1 MPQTQAPNHQGGS
14 RHQGPLCAA
23 LNTRGG
29 SNIPPRGLNC
39 GCFAVFSTQHH
50 TEVQAAHP
58 RHSSS
63 FPPLQAEE
71 QLPSLETWPGLISC
85 VLFRACSLAPTVFSR
100 AYHTLRACA
109 RDRERARLPRG
120 MAVRVALLERPA
132 HRAPSSDQNS
142 SSGHS
147 HSKKYPV
154 CVAWAILS
162 GDTRDLKP
170 CTRACTRWLAPRCC
184 RSCGLRGKRLKR
196 HFTANV
202 WGRSRKPAAS

>member
-1 MPQTQAPNHQGGS
+1 MISNGQKKDRAAPLPRGLAMPPTQAPNHQGGS
-14 RHQGPLCAA
+14 RHQGPLSAA

-85 VLFRACSLAPTVFSR
+85 VLFRACSLAPTVFSG

-109 RDRERARLPRG
+109 RSKMGTVAPRHG
-120 MAVRVALLERPA
+120 CACGPFGTVRT
-132 HRAPSSDQNS
+132 PSSQQ
-142 SSGHS
+142 
-147 HSKKYPV
+147 
-154 CVAWAILS
+154 
-162 GDTRDLKP
+162 
-170 CTRACTRWLAPRCC
+170 
-184 RSCGLRGKRLKR
+184 
-196 HFTANV
+196 
-202 WGRSRKPAAS
+202 